1 MQEDE
6 PMSIKRRR
14 MREFEIDEISA
25 VDRPAQAHARMSV
38 MKRDD
43 SPVGFDT
50 FGEAVAAIAKAGG
63 VSRIEAMSRI
73 ARTHPDLVKKHQAEY
88 DDRIEKAAAS
98 SAQPRLMVKAI
109 QTWNDRVGEVARRDG
124 VGRTEAMSRARA
136 EFPAVFKSYEEA

>member
-1 MQEDE
+1 MVERVK
-6 PMSIKRRR
+6 SKRRR
-14 MREFEIDEISA
+14 MLDFVIDEISA
-25 VDRPAQAHARMSV
+25 VDRPSQSHARMSV

-43 SPVGFDT
+43 SPAAFDS
-50 FGEAVAAIAKAGG
+50 FGEAVAAIAKAEG

-88 DDRIEKAAAS
+88 DDRIEKAAADA
-98 SAQPRLMVKAI
+98 AQPRLMVKAI